1 MKVFGVVYLIWNMVN
16 GKKYVGQ
23 TVKTVKARFNEHA
36 RQNGIIGRAIRK
48 YGKENF
54 RYGVIKSCASKADM
68 DYWEKYFIS
77 TLKSKKP
84 NGYNQTDG
92 GEGTTGHIH
101 TSETR
106 VKMSLK
112 HKGIPFSAEHC
123 ANISASRKGKKFSL
137 KHCTNISATHRSNSP
152 FKNLIAEIDKQNFS
166 YKGLAKLLELSDT
179 ALSRKIRGIC
189 NFTES
194 QITKLVEIFGK
205 PAEYLMTHSSKLLVA
220 TSEKERRAKLS
231 LANRHNS
238 KFKILIDEMDN
249 RQLSYTDLAKLM
261 DLSRQAVSDKMI
273 GRRNFTERDKAKLV
287 EIFNKPIEYLLYK
300 EEF

>member
-1 MKVFGVVYLIWNMVN
+1 MIYGVIYFLLNTIN
-16 GKKYVGQ
+16 GKMYVGQ
-23 TVKTVKARFNEHA
+23 TTNLKKRINEHK
-36 RQNGIIGRAIRK
+36 RGDQYVDRAIKK
-48 YGKENF
+48 YGWTNF
-54 RYGVIKSCASKADM
+54 RCRVIKKCASKAEM
-68 DYWEKYFIS
+68 DTWEKFFIILLN
-77 TLKSKKP
+77 TKRP
-84 NGYNQTDG
+84 NGYNLTDG
-92 GEGTTGHIH
+92 GEGTTGQIH
-101 TSETR
+101 SSETR

-123 ANISASRKGKKFSL
+123 ANISASRKGKKFSP

-166 YKGLAKLLELSDT
+166 YKRLAKLLGLSDT
-179 ALSRKIRGIC
+179 ALSRKMRGIY
-189 NFTES
+189 NFSES

-205 PAEYLMTHSSKLLVA
+205 PSEYLMTHSSRLLVA

-238 KFKILIDEMDN
+238 KFKILIAEMDN

-261 DLSRQAVSDKMI
+261 DLSRQTVSDKMI